1 MKSEQSIQILGPN
14 SPWEIK
20 LKEDKRKFTV
30 GRDDDRDIVLADKNV
45 SRLHCV
51 LEKGEGD
58 YWWVSDNTS
67 TNGTFLQRGEN
78 QIDIKQEGSQ
88 RLYHGDVLMIPTK
101 SIEGQPTSWEL
112 VFEEFGEV
120 SEKVLQPPILQPS
133 ASFLSSDRLEYSFS
147 QQILFRIQSGK
158 RERIPLTP
166 NERKMIRYMAQ
177 KNQENEGR
185 AVMCDYE
192 SLFMAIWGDS
202 DRDNTEVNRLAFE
215 LRKKFELDPQN
226 PIFLET
232 VWGEG
237 YYLNLTLIK

>member
-1 MKSEQSIQILGPN
+1 MKLEQLIQVLGPN
-14 SPWEIK
+14 GSWKIK
-20 LKEDKRKFTV
+20 LKEDKRKLTV
-30 GRDDDRDIVLADKNV
+30 GRDDDRDIVLNDKNI

-67 TNGTFLQRGEN
+67 TNGTFLQRGEK

-88 RLYHGDVLMIPTK
+88 RLYHGDVILIPSK
-101 SIEGQPTSWEL
+101 SIEGQPTRWEL
-112 VFEEFGEV
+112 VFEEIGEAT
-120 SEKVLQPPILQPS
+120 EKVVQPS
-133 ASFLSSDRLEYSFS
+133 ASSFSSDRLEYSLS
-147 QQILFRIQSGK
+147 QQILFRTQSGK
-158 RERIPLTP
+158 RERIPLTQ
-166 NERKMIRYMAQ
+166 NEGKMIRYMLQQNQ
-177 KNQENEGR
+177 KNEGR

-202 DRDNTEVNRLAFE
+202 DRDKTEVNRLAFE

-232 VWGEG
+232 VWGDG
-237 YYLNLTLIK
+237 YRLNVTVIK

>member
-1 MKSEQSIQILGPN
+1 MKLEQLIQVLGPN
-14 SPWEIK
+14 GSWKIK
-20 LKEDKRKFTV
+20 LKEDKRKLTV
-30 GRDDDRDIVLADKNV
+30 GRDGDRDIVLNDKNV

-51 LEKGEGD
+51 LKKGEGD

-88 RLYHGDVLMIPTK
+88 RLYHRDVILIPSK
-101 SIEGQPTSWEL
+101 SIEGQPTRWEL
-112 VFEEFGEV
+112 VFEEFGEAT
-120 SEKVLQPPILQPS
+120 EKVVQPQILPPTPS
-133 ASFLSSDRLEYSFS
+133 SLPSDRLEYSLS

-158 RERIPLTP
+158 REKIVPTP
-166 NERKMIRYMAQ
+166 NERKMVRYMAQ
-177 KNQENEGR
+177 QNHENEGR

-192 SLFMAIWGDS
+192 SLFMAIWGNS
-202 DRDNTEVNRLAFE
+202 DRDKTEVNRLAFE

-232 VWGEG
+232 VWGDG
-237 YYLNLTLIK
+237 YRLNVTVIK

>member
-1 MKSEQSIQILGPN
+1 MKLEQSILVRRQN
-14 SPWEIK
+14 RQWEIK
-20 LKEDKRKFTV
+20 LKEEKGKLTV

-67 TNGTFLQRGEN
+67 TNGTFLQRGDN
-78 QIDIKQEGSQ
+78 QIDIKQQGSQ
-88 RLYHGDVLMIPTK
+88 RLYHGDWILIPTK
-101 SIEGQPTSWEL
+101 SIEGQPTRWEL
-112 VFEEFGEV
+112 AFLEVGEV
-120 SEKVLQPPILQPS
+120 TEKVANTPILQSTPS
-133 ASFLSSDRLEYSFS
+133 SLPSDRLEYSVS

-158 RERIPLTP
+158 GERIPLTP

-177 KNQENEGR
+177 QNQGSEGR
-185 AVMCDYE
+185 AVICDYE
-192 SLFMAIWGDS
+192 SLFMGIWGNS
-202 DRDNTEVNRLAFE
+202 DRDKTEVSRLAFE

-232 VWGEG
+232 VRGEG
-237 YYLNLTLIK
+237 YRLNVTLIQ